1 MNIELYDFREQIV
14 HNGIIYSYCGP
25 ISHELTELIVQTL
38 RTQTK
43 LSKTSTSMSLKLF
56 SVFVEMIENIS
67 HYSLPAEN
75 DKTDCSL
82 GEGLVV
88 VGKENDNYFL
98 CCGNFVVT
106 TEVETLQGRLEN
118 LQNMTKTE
126 LKSHYQK
133 QRRKEPDASSKGAGL
148 GFIEI
153 ARKANNFEF
162 KIKKVDEKRSF
173 FSMQGNF

>member
-1 MNIELYDFREQIV
+1 MNIELNDFREHIV
-14 HNGIIYSYCGP
+14 QNGIIYSYCGP

-43 LSKTSTSMSLKLF
+43 LNRTSPSMSLKLF

-67 HYSLPAEN
+67 HYSLPAET
-75 DKTDCSL
+75 DKINCSL
-82 GEGLVV
+82 GEGIVV

-106 TEVETLQGRLEN
+106 TEVEKLQGRLEH
-118 LQNMTKTE
+118 LQNMTRSE
-126 LKSHYQK
+126 LKSHYQE
-133 QRRKEPDASSKGAGL
+133 QRRKEPDAASKGAGL

-153 ARKANNFEF
+153 ARKTSTFEF
-162 KIKKVDEKRSF
+162 KIKKIDNKRSF